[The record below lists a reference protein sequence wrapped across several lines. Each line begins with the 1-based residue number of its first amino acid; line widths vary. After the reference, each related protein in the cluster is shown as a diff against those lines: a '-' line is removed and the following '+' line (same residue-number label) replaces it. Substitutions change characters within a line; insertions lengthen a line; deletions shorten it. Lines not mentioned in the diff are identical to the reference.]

1 MTPGIHQLKQHKI
14 AHTVHEYKHQPGAE
28 SYGHEAAAKLGVAE
42 ARIFKTLLVSL
53 DGKEL
58 AVAIIPVSSKL
69 SMKLI
74 AKALGAKK
82 AAMAA
87 KAEVERSTG
96 YVLGGVSP
104 LGQKRSLRTIIHS
117 SAMGLATMYV
127 SAGRRGLEI
136 ELKPE
141 DLKTQLTSEFVE
153 ICQ

>member
-1 MTPGIHQLKQHKI
+1 MTPGINQLKQNKI
-14 AHTVHEYKHQPGAE
+14 AHTVHEYSHQPGAE
-28 SYGHEAAAKLGVAE
+28 SYGNEAVAKLGVAE
-42 ARIFKTLLVSL
+42 ALVFKTLLVSL

-58 AVAIIPVSSKL
+58 AVAIIPVASKL

-87 KAEVERSTG
+87 KTDVERSTG

-104 LGQKRSLRTIIHS
+104 LGQKRSLRTVIHS
-117 SAMGLATMYV
+117 SATALTTMYV

-141 DLKTQLTSEFVE
+141 DLKAQLKSEFVE